1 MAINQEVET
10 DIVAER
16 DEARRIADAALRQ
29 VAHESEGEV
38 RLLDPRNESTGM
50 AALTWLAAETRAARL
65 DRACEVG

>member
-1 MAINQEVET
+1 MAMNEDVET

-29 VAHESEGEV
+29 VAHESAGGISF
-38 RLLDPRNESTGM
+38 LDPRNESTGM